1 MELFSEIYSR
11 YYDIVG
17 LILGKPELTQKDL
30 QKIIDTYGFRETSI
44 YLLPKISE
52 WCFIRHENGRYYSKL
67 RKVPRRPLTL
77 LERRWLKAVI
87 SDKKIGLFLD
97 KSDISR
103 LNEFLKDE
111 SPLFCDKDFYFFD
124 RSKDTQDFGD
134 ETYIRNFRIILKAV
148 KERTDIFLTLNN
160 NKSYKVFPMFIE
172 YNAEKDAFSLCG
184 NSGNRKYRYAISD
197 ISEVRL
203 KDRQNNIIKPSEQ
216 EKKFVILKVFYQRNG
231 IERFMTTF
239 ATYEKSTEPMPYGC
253 RAIVKYDESDET
265 EILEKILSFGVI
277 IEVEAPFEI
286 RKIIKNKVEKQ
297 YQLLFRHSLNSE
309 DKR

>member
-1 MELFSEIYSR
+1 M
-11 YYDIVG
+11 
-17 LILGKPELTQKDL
+17 
-30 QKIIDTYGFRETSI
+30 
-44 YLLPKISE
+44 
-52 WCFIRHENGRYYSKL
+52 
-67 RKVPRRPLTL
+67 
-77 LERRWLKAVI
+77 
-87 SDKKIGLFLD
+87 
-97 KSDISR
+97 
-103 LNEFLKDE
+103 
-111 SPLFCDKDFYFFD
+111 FCDKDFYFFD

-148 KERTDIFLTLNN
+148 RERNDIFLTLNN
-160 NKSYKVFPMFIE
+160 NKSYEVFPMFIE
-172 YNAEKDAFSLCG
+172 YNAEKDTFSLCG

-203 KDRQNNIIKPSEQ
+203 KTPQNNIIKPSEQ
-216 EKKFVILKVFYQRNG
+216 EKKFVILKVSYQRNG

-297 YQLLFRHSLNSE
+297 YRLLFRHSLNAE
-309 DKR
+309 NKR